1 MRLLSKNQ
9 KSNMRHCLIAVFVGL
24 IFLSGCKQPV
34 KDNHITAHELQARC
48 IDLPFP
54 LDITIKN
61 KGIFSE
67 NENHAQFFITYAT
80 NLTFAQLK
88 KFYLAEMEL
97 LGWHEQALFEQ
108 PDSSSGSRLACFVF
122 DRPGKVAVITIS
134 TFNKKLLV
142 QCCMG
147 SKNSY

>member
-1 MRLLSKNQ
+1 MDSRGCILKN
-9 KSNMRHCLIAVFVGL
+9 NFFLVFLL
-24 IFLSGCKQPV
+24 IFLPGCRTGQIK
-34 KDNHITAHELQARC
+34 KDHITAHELQARC

-54 LDITIKN
+54 LDITIQN
-61 KGIFSE
+61 KGTFSE
-67 NENHAQFFITYAT
+67 NENRAQFFITYTT
-80 NLTFAQLK
+80 NLSFAQLK

-108 PDSSSGSRLACFVF
+108 PDSLLVSRLACFVF

-134 TFNKKLLV
+134 TLNKKLLV

-147 SKNSY
+147 AKNSY